1 MTIRSLLI
9 GMSVCLLIACSGL
22 PGEQAAPESQIGGLT
37 PDSVTTGFF
46 TDLGRAL
53 KDPALSN
60 ATTRSRWVDQ
70 LAAYFAPDE
79 RDAQRETLDNTLA
92 GFASDRAKLAADE
105 TLTIE
110 ITFDSPRIISNDG
123 QRALV
128 VLPNASIFMQIS
140 RITDRGPV
148 PYYEQP
154 ISLDRVIGRAD
165 GAVPTV
171 KIGNYW
177 FLTEG

>member
-1 MTIRSLLI
+1 
-9 GMSVCLLIACSGL
+9 
-22 PGEQAAPESQIGGLT
+22 
-37 PDSVTTGFF
+37 VTSGFF
-46 TDLGRAL
+46 TDLGHAL
-53 KDPALSN
+53 KDPGLSN
-60 ATTRSRWVDQ
+60 TTVRTRWVDQ
-70 LAAYFAPDE
+70 LATYFAPDE

-92 GFASDRAKLAADE
+92 SFADDRAKLAADE

-110 ITFDSPRIISNDG
+110 ISFDTPRVISNDG
-123 QRALV
+123 QHALV